1 MSGAAGGSRIRKE
14 ELKATIQDYRDK
26 VLKPLNLDK
35 SYRVTGVKSR
45 PDKDTFGDIDIV
57 LSFDNSNSEYKDD
70 LKKQRAY
77 LKQELA
83 KYISQITS
91 IPDIPHKDNK
101 KYFLHGN
108 TVSILYPIAGREG
121 EYVQIDNIISVGEE
135 EGKFTYGMLDLPAE
149 KQALA
154 AGLMKTVVNE
164 LSVKQLQS
172 LFKELGIKDIP
183 ELGDNQEY
191 DFNLSTTELTLLIAT
206 KRQND
211 GKVIWKSTKM
221 SDVETILKT
230 LGIDIKKDKFNE
242 IVAKIKKFKNEK
254 GRSLERLKGLFHRMV
269 NIGDAEVGTKK
280 GDDKKDF
287 KKTIAQLEEKY
298 NPLVMELVRPFLTEG
313 ESTKPIAIFPGKF
326 KPPHR
331 DHIARIEAA
340 ANDASEVIV
349 LISPK
354 TEPGGE
360 PQTPKKRKEL
370 EDRLK
375 EEQPI
380 TAEQSMKIF
389 NAIKLPDNVTV
400 MLSNDPKLQSP
411 QPSPVKAAHEI
422 FLQNP
427 DQKYIG
433 VFGKEEDS
441 DRFKAKY
448 PNVEVK
454 NYDQAAGNLSA
465 TDVRKALKKNE
476 DLTPFLPNGITSKQ
490 YREIL
495 GVE

>member
-70 LKKQRAY
+70 LKKQRAH

-135 EGKFTYGMLDLPAE
+135 EGKFTYGMLDLPVE

-206 KRQND
+206 IEQND
-211 GKVIWKSTKM
+211 GVVIWKSTKT

-230 LGIDIKKDKFNE
+230 LGIDIKEDEFDE
-242 IVAKIKKFKNEK
+242 IVAKIKKFKNK
-254 GRSLERLKGLFHRMV
+254 DGRSLERLKGLFDKMV
-269 NIGDAEVGTKK
+269 RVGDAEIGTKK
-280 GDDKKDF
+280 GNDKQTHKD
-287 KKTIAQLEEKY
+287 TIAQLEEKY
-298 NPLVMELVRPFLTEG
+298 NPLVMELVRPFLTEE

-326 KPPHR
+326 KPPHK

-340 ANDASEVIV
+340 SKDASEVIV
-349 LISPK
+349 LVSPK

-360 PQTPKKRKEL
+360 PQTPKKKKEL
-370 EDRLK
+370 EDRLQ

-465 TDVRKALKKNE
+465 TDVRKALKNNE

-490 YREIL
+490 YRDIL